1 MPVSS
6 TSNALTF
13 LGGKLHTRIYQKA
26 GSSSGFGDPNSYS
39 FSGSCD
45 AGDLAVGGAAS
56 ANGWSVDDYYA
67 FVSGI
72 SGATVNFLGDED
84 TPFSPIGTF
93 SWTVTCVDTTP

>member
-72 SGATVNFLGDED
+72 SGATVNFMGDED
-84 TPFSPIGTF
+84 TAFSAIGTF